1 MDKVEKLISEIVQL
15 VLKKELR
22 FVWGSCKDL
31 SVIVTPRMMSGIVQ
45 QNWTHFTQD
54 LIQSTTSYR

>member
-22 FVWGSCKDL
+22 FVWGGCKDL
-31 SVIVTPRMMSGIVQ
+31 SVIVTPCMMGGIVQ